1 MFVNIS
7 PAVYNVGESIC
18 SLGFAAR
25 CRSLEL
31 GQAKK
36 QSDKSAEPVKKAA
49 SSANLLNTSTS
60 SDSGLTTPAKTP
72 ASSTIRRPT
81 IAPATRK

>member
-7 PAVYNVGESIC
+7 PAIYNVGESIC

-25 CRSLEL
+25 CRSVEL

-36 QSDKSAEPVKKAA
+36 NVDDGTRSAKKAP
-49 SSANLLNTSTS
+49 SSS
-60 SDSGLTTPAKTP
+60 SGESSSVMMTPAKTP
-72 ASSTIRRPT
+72 LSSGTVRRTSSAIPSS
-81 IAPATRK
+81 ARK